1 MAITKK
7 VLETQIETLLSEVY
21 SELQSL
27 NELNFSKDFN
37 RIVTKLNFARKLQND
52 LNLQGKIELSVK
64 NEKIKALAQ
73 LISQKYDNLVNDWKQ
88 KVQEAKREL
97 ELLQN
102 QKKLTSYIRWENE
115 HQRSWTENFC

>member
-73 LISQKYDNLVNDWKQ
+73 LISKKYDNLVNDWKQ

-102 QKKLTSYIRWENE
+102 QKKLTSYIR
-115 HQRSWTENFC
+115 